1 MKNNIV
7 GKTSKLIRAVV
18 EIIRNPWLLNLVL
31 ADNSLWLKYVL
42 RKFVPNPEFPVI
54 LPDEVIPGFNHT
66 IDVLT
71 SFDGGCIPADLALL
85 KALCRKF
92 PECSYF
98 EIGTWRGESVKNV
111 SGVAA
116 VCYTLDLTKED
127 ISRRKLPDSYHQT
140 IGNFSEGTRN
150 ITHIRGDSMNFD
162 FSSLKRKFDV
172 VFIDGDHRHEYV
184 RNDTAKVFRH
194 LVHDKSI
201 VVWHDYAFSPGKV
214 RYEVLAGILEGIP
227 EKYKTCLY
235 QVSGTKCALFTREK
249 IYPDTFRTTSIHKN
263 LFRVTRES

>member
-1 MKNNIV
+1 MKNDIM

-31 ADNSLWLKYVL
+31 ADNSLWLKFVL
-42 RKFVPNPEFPVI
+42 RKFGPNPEFPVI
-54 LPDEVIPGFNHT
+54 HPDDVISDFTHT
-66 IDVLT
+66 FDVLT

-98 EIGTWRGESVKNV
+98 EVGTWRGESVKNV

-140 IGNFSEGTRN
+140 IGNLSKGTGN
-150 ITHIRGDSMNFD
+150 ITYIRRDSMKFD

-194 LVHDKSI
+194 MVHDKSI

-227 EKYKTCLY
+227 EEYRKSIY

-249 IYPDTFRTTSIHKN
+249 IDPDTFRTTAIHEN